1 MGEENENLF
10 YSSRGTSRVLLH
22 VVKSYVMVPPAL
34 LPIRKSGVLRILI
47 ALKNPSPWPGSN
59 PQTLGPVTSTLTTT
73 PPRRQYQCNI
83 NITVRTYP
91 IIIVSALEYVSV
103 HCILQLFQVFS
114 CFSDVDSA
122 PCVV

>member
-34 LPIRKSGVLRILI
+34 LPIRKSGVLRIFI

-73 PPRRQYQCNI
+73 PPWRHYQCNI
-83 NITVRTYP
+83 NITYP
-91 IIIVSALEYVSV
+91 ITIVSALEYVSM
-103 HCILQLFQVFS
+103 HYTLQLFQVFS